1 MSATRREFLK
11 SSLAGGSLVSLG
23 LTVPGFISRTALAAP
38 LADQKGAKDTILVVV
53 QLTGGNDGLNTVV
66 PFGDAEYAKLR
77 PTLKLPTNQLKKVN
91 DQIGLHPSLDGLSKL
106 LEDQALCIVQGVGY
120 PNPNQSHFRS
130 MDIWQAGNT
139 AETLSEGWLGRALK
153 QLPTP
158 PAFHIAGA
166 NEPSPLALAGAPVR
180 VPSIA
185 SLDDFQLRT
194 ASGSGTLEKQEQR
207 ALMEGAARQPRSLS
221 PGGRGQGEGAGL
233 LDFVQRTAV
242 NTYASSQRL
251 QEIGKNYQPKTP
263 YPNVPLANHLKLAA
277 QLIDADLGA
286 RIFYVSID
294 GFDTHA
300 NQLDQHANLLRQLS
314 DSMTAFYKDMAAR
327 GHKDR
332 ILMMTFSEFG
342 RRPYENGS
350 KGTDHGA
357 AAPMFLVGA
366 KVKAGP
372 VGKHPSL
379 TDHSMGNLKHTLD
392 FRQVYAAVLDK
403 WLGVSSKEVL
413 GQEFK
418 HAEIWKA

>member
-1 MSATRREFLK
+1 
-11 SSLAGGSLVSLG
+11 
-23 LTVPGFISRTALAAP
+23 
-38 LADQKGAKDTILVVV
+38 
-53 QLTGGNDGLNTVV
+53 
-66 PFGDAEYAKLR
+66 
-77 PTLKLPTNQLKKVN
+77 
-91 DQIGLHPSLDGLSKL
+91 
-106 LEDQALCIVQGVGY
+106 
-120 PNPNQSHFRS
+120 
-130 MDIWQAGNT
+130 MDIWQAGST
-139 AETLSEGWLGRALK
+139 AAAASEGWLGRALK

-158 PAFHIAGA
+158 RAFHVAGP
-166 NEPSPLALAGAPVR
+166 NEVSPLALAGAPVR

-185 SLDDFQLRT
+185 SLEDFQLRT
-194 ASGSGTLEKQEQR
+194 SSASGGLEKKEQR
-207 ALMEGAARQPRSLS
+207 ALMEGAARPKATQS
-221 PGGRGQGEGAGL
+221 PGL

-242 NTYASSQRL
+242 NTYASSLRL

-357 AAPMFLVGA
+357 PAPMFLVGA
-366 KVKAGP
+366 QVKAGP
-372 VGKHPSL
+372 VGNHPSM
-379 TDHSMGNLKHTLD
+379 TSHSLCSL
-392 FRQVYAAVLDK
+392 
-403 WLGVSSKEVL
+403 
-413 GQEFK
+413 
-418 HAEIWKA
+418 

>member
-1 MSATRREFLK
+1 MTNDKGLHRREFLK
-11 SSLAGGSLVSLG
+11 SGSLVSLG
-23 LTVPGFISRTALAAP
+23 LTVPTFLTRTALAAP
-38 LADQKGAKDTILVVV
+38 WADQKGAKDTILVVV

-66 PFGDAEYAKLR
+66 PFADPEYAKLR
-77 PTLKLPTNQLKKVN
+77 PTLKLPINQLRKVN
-91 DQIGLHPSLDGLSKL
+91 DQIGLHPSLDGLAKL
-106 LEDQALCIVQGVGY
+106 LQEQSLCIVQGVGY

-139 AETLSEGWLGRALK
+139 AETSSEGWLGRALK
-153 QLPTP
+153 QLPSP
-158 PAFHIAGA
+158 PAFHIAGP
-166 NEPSPLALAGAPVR
+166 NQTSPLALAGAPMR

-194 ASGSGTLEKQEQR
+194 ASGSGMLEKQEQR
-207 ALMEGAARQPRSLS
+207 ALMEGAARPKISKS
-221 PGGRGQGEGAGL
+221 PGL

-251 QEIGKNYQPKTP
+251 QEIGKNYQPKAS
-263 YPNVPLANHLKLAA
+263 YPNVPLGNHLKLAA
-277 QLIDADLGA
+277 QLIDADMGA

-314 DSMTAFYKDMAAR
+314 DSMSAFYKDMSAR

-357 AAPMFLVGA
+357 AAPMFLVGT
-366 KVKAGP
+366 KVKAGA

-392 FRQVYAAVLDK
+392 FRQVYAAIIDK
-403 WLGVSSKEVL
+403 WLGVSSK
-413 GQEFK
+413 K
-418 HAEIWKA
+418 C

>member
-1 MSATRREFLK
+1 MNATRREFLK
-11 SSLAGGSLVSLG
+11 TSIATGGLVSWG
-23 LTVPGFISRTALAAP
+23 LTVPTFLSRTALAAP
-38 LADQKGAKDTILVVV
+38 LADKKGAKDTILVVV

-66 PFGDAEYAKLR
+66 PFGDAQYAKLR

-91 DQIGLHPSLDGLSKL
+91 DQIALHPSLDGLSKL

-120 PNPNQSHFRS
+120 QNPNQSHFRS

-139 AETLSEGWLGRALK
+139 AETSSEGWLGRALK

-166 NEPSPLALAGAPVR
+166 NETSPLALAGAPMR

-207 ALMEGAARQPRSLS
+207 ALMEGAARPRASKS
-221 PGGRGQGEGAGL
+221 PGL

-277 QLIDADLGA
+277 QLIDAELGA

-294 GFDTHA
+294 NFDTHA

-327 GHKDR
+327 GHKDH

-357 AAPMFLVGA
+357 AAPMFLVGT
-366 KVKAGP
+366 KIKAGT

-418 HAEIWKA
+418 HAEIWKS

>member
-1 MSATRREFLK
+1 MNASRRQFLK
-11 SSLAGGSLVSLG
+11 TSLATGSLVSLG
-23 LTVPGFISRTALAAP
+23 ITVPDFLTRTALAAP
-38 LADQKGAKDTILVVV
+38 LADKKGAKDTILVVV

-66 PFGDAEYAKLR
+66 PFADPEYAKLR
-77 PTLKLPTNQLKKVN
+77 PTLKLPT
-91 DQIGLHPSLDGLSKL
+91 
-106 LEDQALCIVQGVGY
+106 
-120 PNPNQSHFRS
+120 
-130 MDIWQAGNT
+130 
-139 AETLSEGWLGRALK
+139 
-153 QLPTP
+153 P
-158 PAFHIAGA
+158 PAFHVAGPKA
-166 NEPSPLALAGAPVR
+166 VSPLALAGAPMR
-180 VPSIA
+180 VPSIS
-185 SLDDFQLRT
+185 SLEDFQLRT
-194 ASGSGTLEKQEQR
+194 SSAGSGLEKKEQR
-207 ALMEGAARQPRSLS
+207 ALMEGAARPKA
-221 PGGRGQGEGAGL
+221 GEGPGL

-251 QEIGKNYQPKTP
+251 QEIGKNYQPRTP
-263 YPNVPLANHLKLAA
+263 YPSVPLANHLKLAA

-300 NQLDQHANLLRQLS
+300 NQLDQHATLLRQLS

-327 GHKDR
+327 GQQDR

-357 AAPMFLVGA
+357 AAPMFLVGP

-379 TDHSMGNLKHTLD
+379 TDHNFGNLKHSMD
-392 FRQVYAAVLDK
+392 FRQVYAAILDK

-413 GQEFK
+413 GQTFE
-418 HAEIWKA
+418 HAAIWKS